1 MKWSC
6 TIFQQVRLKSTS
18 YPNMTAFYSIILF
31 SVGAPLTP
39 AGGSSCNLKKS
50 KIIIILWPNTE
61 LPSINFFDWIKQ
73 NWIDKEQKEP
83 LFASKCTVLYFSR
96 FQNIDFGFVEYAII
110 YCAFLTINNPFATAS
125 FILLCLPLTFHIGFF
140 KKQFFFSNSFFLQCL
155 ALATIFL
162 FQKFSAI
169 SEFEIHGGSNQNN
182 TDGPCITNEKRR

>member
-1 MKWSC
+1 MKWAC

-18 YPNMTAFYSIILF
+18 YPNMTAFHSIILF

-61 LPSINFFDWIKQ
+61 LPSIIFFDWIKQ

-140 KKQFFFSNSFFLQCL
+140 KKQFFFLKLLFFTVSGSSYNIFVSKIFSHQWIWNSWG
-155 ALATIFL
+155 I
-162 FQKFSAI
+162 K
-169 SEFEIHGGSNQNN
+169 SEQYWWSLYNKWK
-182 TDGPCITNEKRR
+182 T